1 MSETPRPAVRLSA
14 REVSALLEQK
24 FPHMH
29 ATGGRL
35 VIEEVAA
42 KMAVVRLEPDERS
55 LRPGGTISGPAL
67 FTLSDFAAY
76 VAILGE
82 LGPGALDAV
91 TSSMAM
97 NFLSKPAS
105 TSVTARTRL
114 IKVGRRLITAVIEL
128 YSQGQPAMVAHAT
141 ATYAIPPALD
151 EKRASV

>member
-1 MSETPRPAVRLSA
+1 MSETPRPAVRLTA

-24 FPHMH
+24 FPHVH
-29 ATGGRL
+29 AIGGRL

-91 TSSMAM
+91 TSNMAM
-97 NFLSKPAS
+97 SFLSKPAPA
-105 TSVTARTRL
+105 SVTARTKL
-114 IKVGRRLITAVIEL
+114 IKVGRRLINAVVEL
-128 YSQGQPAMVAHAT
+128 YSHGQPAMVAHAT
-141 ATYAIPPALD
+141 ATYAVPPELD
-151 EKRASV
+151 RSG